1 MGRLSFAYTVG
12 WFALSAVITVASV
25 AIFLI
30 DSNTVFNGVSIVAL
44 FAMMTGL
51 IFVTVMIQLSI
62 SISGLQKQIS
72 TLNERI
78 AQVALDGEIKRS

>member
-44 FAMMTGL
+44 FATMTGL